1 LRHPARRFRSDSA
14 CQLAG
19 TYYNPNEDTPE
30 MLERLLGTQTFLTAQ
45 GALDGLSA
53 RHSALSDNIAN
64 VNTPGYKRKT
74 VPFEQALERAVQS
87 TVSPCTEAACG
98 PMKPFSPPVVREMHT
113 SGRTDG
119 NNVDV
124 EREMVL
130 LAENTL
136 RYQTITQYVGGFFS
150 GLKMVIN
157 SGR

>member
-1 LRHPARRFRSDSA
+1 
-14 CQLAG
+14 
-19 TYYNPNEDTPE
+19 
-30 MLERLLGTQTFLTAQ
+30 MLERLLGTETFLTAQ

-53 RHSALSDNIAN
+53 RHAALSDNIAN
-64 VNTPGYKRKT
+64 VNTPGYKRKY
-74 VPFEQALERAVQS
+74 VPFEQALERAVHGA
-87 TVSPCTEAACG
+87 VSPCTGSACG
-98 PMKPFSPPVVREMHT
+98 SVKPFLPPVVRETHT
-113 SGRTDG
+113 SGRADG

-136 RYQTITQYVGGFFS
+136 RYETITQYVGGYFS